1 MTSKNKFVVVA
12 LLLALAV
19 ALFAGVVPA
28 GAQSVESI
36 LKVYPDDYYQPE
48 QAPYVKVFTFD
59 DPNFTTPNVKL
70 PDEEVAPGIWTK
82 RILVGRPVDISQP
95 EWKPFV
101 DANGRTQF
109 PIRFVAESLGY
120 QVDWSDKEQKVTLS
134 KNGHT
139 VVMTI
144 GSKAYTVD
152 GVTKYMDTEPF
163 LQADRTFVPLRF
175 VAEGLGYEVGW
186 RASHNFVYIGPKA

>member
-1 MTSKNKFVVVA
+1 MRTNKFVA
-12 LLLALAV
+12 LALVLAFTLT
-19 ALFAGVVPA
+19 LFAGVVPA
-28 GAQSVESI
+28 GAQSGDAVA
-36 LKVYPDDYYQPE
+36 KVYPDQYYQPE
-48 QAPYVKVFTFD
+48 QAPYVRVFTFD
-59 DPNFTTPNVKL
+59 DPRFNTPAVSLPNFVI
-70 PDEEVAPGIWTK
+70 PGYGPAK
-82 RILVGRPVDISQP
+82 AILVGRPVDISQP

-175 VAEGLGYEVGW
+175 VAEGLGYVVTW
-186 RASHNFVYIGPKA
+186 HRTHNFVYIGPKA

>member
-1 MTSKNKFVVVA
+1 MRTNKFVA
-12 LLLALAV
+12 LALVLAF
-19 ALFAGVVPA
+19 ALTLFAGVVPA
-28 GAQSVESI
+28 GAQSMESVA
-36 LKVYPDDYYQPE
+36 KVYPDEYYSPE
-48 QAPYVKVFTFD
+48 TAPYVRIFTFD
-59 DPNFTTPNVKL
+59 DPYFGTPRVNL
-70 PDEEVAPGIWTK
+70 PPDKWGNPQV
-82 RILVGRPVDISQP
+82 LVGRPVDIAQP

-120 QVDWSDKEQKVTLS
+120 QVDWNDKEQKVTLT

-175 VAEGLGYEVGW
+175 VAEGLGYIVTW
-186 RASHNFVYIGPKA
+186 HRTHNFVYIGPKA